1 MAFHHLLYK
10 VMMVGAVETT
20 RLLGKYPAP
29 KVPRGY
35 DKRTVVGAPRQST
48 VFGMGVLPYGQ
59 IPHPAD
65 SAGLVALLTPFKVHI
80 ENSVVLRPGL
90 YTVR

>member
-10 VMMVGAVETT
+10 VMMVNAVETT

-29 KVPRGY
+29 KFARGF
-35 DKRTVVGAPRQST
+35 DVRETVGASRQST
-48 VFGMGVLPYGQ
+48 IFGMGVLPYGQ

-65 SAGLVALLTPFKVHI
+65 NAGLIALLTPFKVDSMA
-80 ENSVVLRPGL
+80 NAWSFVC
-90 YTVR
+90 